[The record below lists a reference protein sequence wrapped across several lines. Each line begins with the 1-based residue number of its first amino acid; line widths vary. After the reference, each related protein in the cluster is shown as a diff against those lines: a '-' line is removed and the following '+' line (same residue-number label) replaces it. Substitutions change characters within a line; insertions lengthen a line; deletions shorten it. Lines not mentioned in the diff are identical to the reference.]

1 VPESH
6 KAGRHNWRVVLAP
19 SPSAGAVALKKEL
32 EDASRGGIAGFTTE
46 PHVLLVLPASP
57 APTAGCG
64 GGGDVDDW
72 GNETAADPDDPDPL
86 CKLLDSFSCVRLV
99 LHGGPATKR
108 ARGMA
113 PGIVDT
119 PATGDGHPSY
129 TVLSLLH
136 YEAGGYTCST
146 EHVKV

>member
-1 VPESH
+1 MSLPPPESH
-6 KAGRHNWRVVLAP
+6 KSGRHNWRVVLAP
-19 SPSAGAVALKKEL
+19 SPSAGAAALKKEL
-32 EDASRGGIAGFTTE
+32 EDAGSKSD
-46 PHVLLVLPASP
+46 PHVILVLPAAP

-86 CKLLDSFSCVRLV
+86 CKLLDSHGCVRLV

-108 ARGMA
+108 ARGMTA
-113 PGIVDT
+113 GIVDT
-119 PATGDGHPSY
+119 PAATGDGRPSY

-136 YEAGGYTCST
+136 YEAGGYTAST